1 MKAAFVFCLIAAAL
15 AVDFLTFDDIKE
27 ANEQMVVNFLDSS
40 VEGDKAHMD
49 ALEALESDPLF
60 EGYRIAV
67 VDKQNEA
74 NTDFFASAG
83 FTADQLPLLFI
94 VNEEEGVDRVPGT
107 TVEDL
112 KEAMQLKK
120 MVGDADKVA
129 TLTTTEEID
138 AALAE
143 EVPVVF
149 KLFEQWCGHCKQLAP
164 IYVKAATVI
173 DNAKFVEIECSLN
186 NDTQAFCDEREV
198 KGFPTV
204 ATHYQ
209 GKFVEF
215 NMARTVP
222 GFKAFVDALIA
233 DPEAVIAQAEAQK
246 AAMKAQ
252 EDAKAAEEAKKEH
265 AIEIVADLEA
275 ENAEIKAENDEL
287 KAEIA
292 ELKEKVAELAKLS
305 GVKQEL

>member
-1 MKAAFVFCLIAAAL
+1 
-15 AVDFLTFDDIKE
+15 
-27 ANEQMVVNFLDSS
+27 MVNRH
-40 VEGDKAHMD
+40 K
-49 ALEALESDPLF
+49 PP
-60 EGYRIAV
+60 
-67 VDKQNEA
+67 
-74 NTDFFASAG
+74 T
-83 FTADQLPLLFI
+83 LPLLFI

-186 NDTQAFCDEREV
+186 NDTQAFCEREV

-204 ATHYQ
+204 ATQ
-209 GKFVEF
+209 WD
-215 NMARTVP
+215 R
-222 GFKAFVDALIA
+222 
-233 DPEAVIAQAEAQK
+233 Q
-246 AAMKAQ
+246 
-252 EDAKAAEEAKKEH
+252 EH
-265 AIEIVADLEA
+265 AHSPPRRTRQRCRRCS
-275 ENAEIKAENDEL
+275 EL
-287 KAEIA
+287 SA
-292 ELKEKVAELAKLS
+292 LTS
-305 GVKQEL
+305 